1 MGVRLK
7 VMKSFLPLNYRKPA
21 DDNGEV
27 TITLSLTFCW
37 KVFRI
42 ILVTILAFVLGN
54 FFFVFLNEYAD
65 VHRTDRSDLLIES
78 DDLLFYTSDLEGV
91 QRKQKARKDRVSQ
104 YCSLNNSPKFLS
116 AHEKKLLYNRLFVD
130 HEHRFVYCSVP
141 KAACTKWKQIITKSS
156 DLAPYRDTSIEQ
168 IFPHWDR
175 NFNRLSDLDSSKAL
189 LVLQQYEVFTFSR
202 HPLVRLVSSWRD
214 KFQHQ
219 SKENRSD
226 YINFHHQYGRHIIK
240 RFRKDYNPED
250 LEKGFPIS
258 FQEYINYITSFS
270 NADEMNEHWIPMPNI
285 CRPCHIKYSF
295 IGSFENHKVESDY
308 LIGKL
313 GLSSLVPKDFFIESD
328 GRSSAEAKQL
338 LSALTKEEKK
348 ILRSLYQ
355 KDADLFGYSLD
366 NYLGDNP
373 ERPKFQNDG

>member
-1 MGVRLK
+1 MSSSGL
-7 VMKSFLPLNYRKPA
+7 SEPA
-21 DDNGEV
+21 NENGEV
-27 TITLSLTFCW
+27 TIMLSLTFCW

-42 ILVTILAFVLGN
+42 ILVTALAFVLGN
-54 FFFVFLNEYAD
+54 FLFVFLNEYAD
-65 VHRTDRSDLLIES
+65 VHRTDRTDLLIES
-78 DDLLFYTSDLEGV
+78 DDVLFYTSDLDGV
-91 QRKQKARKDRVSQ
+91 QLKQKARKNRVSQ

-116 AHEKKLLYNRLFVD
+116 AHQKKLLYERLFVD

-156 DLAPYRDTSIEQ
+156 DLAPYRDTSIEK
-168 IFPHWDR
+168 IFPHYDGS
-175 NFNRLSDLDSSKAL
+175 FNRLSDLDSGKAL

-240 RFRKDYNPED
+240 RFRKDYDPED

-270 NADEMNEHWIPMPNI
+270 NADELNEHWIPMPNI
-285 CRPCHIKYSF
+285 CRPCHIQYSF
-295 IGSFENHKVESDY
+295 LGSFENHKVESDY

-313 GLSSLVPKDFFIESD
+313 GLSSIVPKDFFIESD
-328 GRSSAEAKQL
+328 GRSSREAKEL
-338 LSALTKEEKK
+338 LGALTKEEKK
-348 ILRSLYQ
+348 ILRNLYQ
-355 KDADLFGYSLD
+355 KDADLFGYNLD
-366 NYLGDNP
+366 NFLGDNP
-373 ERPKFQNDG
+373 ERPKFQSNV